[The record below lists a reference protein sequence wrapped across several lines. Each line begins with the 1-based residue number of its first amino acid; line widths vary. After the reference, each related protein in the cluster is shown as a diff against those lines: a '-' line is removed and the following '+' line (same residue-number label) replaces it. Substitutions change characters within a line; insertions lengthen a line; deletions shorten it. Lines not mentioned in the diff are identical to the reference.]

1 MQHRKHSR
9 QHRCENGAPEEIR
22 VAHPEDVPEQQ
33 VLDPRRRLRRQCEH
47 DTEAE
52 ERRDDHGNGAVS
64 RDEWQAPGNGDRDRG
79 HQQADGAAQEQ
90 RRAYQ
95 RRHDETGEQAM
106 REGLGRIREAVED
119 QPATEEAAAPC
130 EQQAL
135 QPGAAHDGLGPRVG
149 EEVQRRDQWWCGGS
163 TAWLPSGSC
172 TRSPP

>member
-1 MQHRKHSR
+1 MSPNSR
-9 QHRCENGAPEEIR
+9 FWIPG
-22 VAHPEDVPEQQ
+22 
-33 VLDPRRRLRRQCEH
+33 RRLRRQCEH

-79 HQQADGAAQEQ
+79 HQQAGGAAQEQ
-90 RRAYQ
+90 RRADQ
-95 RRHDETGEQAM
+95 RRHDEAGEQAM
-106 REGLGRIREAVED
+106 RERLGRIGEAVED

-135 QPGAAHDGLGPRVG
+135 QPRAAHDGLGPRVG
-149 EEVQRRDQWWCGGS
+149 EEVQGCDQWWCGGS
-163 TAWLPSGSC
+163 TAWPPSGSC